1 MAGKTLENLLGPTTE
16 YLGEGMLKLVKK
28 RVENLQHIFA
38 SAEAKLGDRINSP
51 GAVPPRVLA
60 GVLNDGSYREDP
72 IAIEY
77 FGGVLASSRTEI
89 SRDDRSAT
97 FVSLVSRLS
106 TYQLRLH
113 YILYA
118 SFLKLYGG
126 SGASVALEH
135 ERTLL
140 TTFIPE
146 SEINVAMDF
155 AETEKRATVI
165 VHALLGL
172 ARESLIGP
180 TYGVGDADAT
190 RSLGYTGT
198 ERGLVIH
205 PSPFGVEL
213 FLFAMGGGHLPI
225 NIFLRPEITF
235 GSMEGVTIPAGCLA
249 LKKPTAEARQI
260 DASTLN
266 VPPSNA

>member
-1 MAGKTLENLLGPTTE
+1 MNEILAAIGGGLMAGKTLENLLGPTTE

-106 TYQLRLH
+106 
-113 YILYA
+113 
-118 SFLKLYGG
+118 
-126 SGASVALEH
+126 
-135 ERTLL
+135 
-140 TTFIPE
+140 
-146 SEINVAMDF
+146 
-155 AETEKRATVI
+155 
-165 VHALLGL
+165 
-172 ARESLIGP
+172 
-180 TYGVGDADAT
+180 
-190 RSLGYTGT
+190 
-198 ERGLVIH
+198 
-205 PSPFGVEL
+205 
-213 FLFAMGGGHLPI
+213 
-225 NIFLRPEITF
+225 
-235 GSMEGVTIPAGCLA
+235 
-249 LKKPTAEARQI
+249 
-260 DASTLN
+260 
-266 VPPSNA
+266 